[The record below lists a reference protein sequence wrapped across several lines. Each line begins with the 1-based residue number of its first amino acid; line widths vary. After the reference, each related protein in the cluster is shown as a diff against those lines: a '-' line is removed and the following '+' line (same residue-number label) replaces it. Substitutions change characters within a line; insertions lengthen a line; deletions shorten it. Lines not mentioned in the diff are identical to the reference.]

1 MMISSAMKSSDE
13 KSVLMQNEKHCLNA
27 GFIGVGN
34 FISGNHLPNM
44 AASKLW
50 KIHHV
55 CDINRANL
63 KRAVDRFEPTKS
75 GSDYQKLLDDPDV
88 DVVVLGVRHQ
98 DHMRFVDEIAAAGK
112 HIFLEKP
119 MSMS

>member
-1 MMISSAMKSSDE
+1 
-13 KSVLMQNEKHCLNA
+13 MQNEKQCLNA

-55 CDINRANL
+55 CDIDRANL
-63 KRAVDRFEPTKS
+63 ERAVGTDLPLTF
-75 GSDYQKLLDDPDV
+75 
-88 DVVVLGVRHQ
+88 
-98 DHMRFVDEIAAAGK
+98 AATEAIK
-112 HIFLEKP
+112 
-119 MSMS
+119 